1 MIVFDVKC
9 GKDHVFEGWFRSSD
23 DFRAQAE
30 AGEIACPVC
39 GDNRVEKALMA
50 PHVATGAGGRREEK
64 AADGGDKGEDAVAGG
79 RGEDTA
85 AGGERSVTLAKQKEK
100 TGRAMAMMRAV
111 KAHVERHFDNVGAGF
126 AEEARK
132 IHYGESD
139 KRNIYGQATRD
150 QARQLRDEGI
160 EFGQLPDVP
169 KLDG

>member
-50 PHVATGAGGRREEK
+50 PRVATGAGGRREEK
-64 AADGGDKGEDAVAGG
+64 AADGSDKGEDA
-79 RGEDTA
+79 A
-85 AGGERSVTLAKQKEK
+85 ADGERSVTLAKQKEK

-111 KAHVERHFDNVGAGF
+111 KAHVERHFDNVGTGF

-160 EFGQLPDVP
+160 EFGQLPDMP